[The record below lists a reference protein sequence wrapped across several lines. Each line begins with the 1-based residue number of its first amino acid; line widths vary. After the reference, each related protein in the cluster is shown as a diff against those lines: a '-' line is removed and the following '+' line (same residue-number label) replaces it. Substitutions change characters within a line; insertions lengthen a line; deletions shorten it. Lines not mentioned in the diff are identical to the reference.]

1 MTPIQILRVGFGG
14 GAVQVPIYRFV
25 FTGGADSDITPGG
38 FFQSEEG
45 EIGIA
50 VDARL
55 GPEEAQ
61 QMIAREI
68 EANLPALEAF
78 TRKSHPGERRSHAS

>member
-25 FTGGADSDITPGG
+25 FTGGADTAAAPGG
-38 FFQSEEG
+38 FFQSDEG
-45 EIGIA
+45 DIGIA

-55 GPEEAQ
+55 TPEEAQ

-68 EANLPALEAF
+68 ESNLPALEAF
-78 TRKSHPGERRSHAS
+78 TRRASTGERRSHAS